1 MSIAVDLDVKGRL
14 LEMTLNNRMTNGF
27 TLLHVVA
34 SGVKNDDYTCVYS
47 APPEAIAAYRS
58 TPIAEARLLHNDME
72 RGGRGKTR
80 NKRGKKRTT
89 RRKR

>member
-1 MSIAVDLDVKGRL
+1 MSIAVDLDVKGRFL
-14 LEMTLNNRMTNGF
+14 DITLNNRMASGF

-34 SGVKNDDYTCVYS
+34 SGEKNDDYTCVYS
-47 APPEAIAAYRS
+47 AQPEAIAAYRS
-58 TPIAEARLLHNDME
+58 TPIAEAHLLHDME

>member
-14 LEMTLNNRMTNGF
+14 LEMTLNNRMANDF

-47 APPEAIAAYRS
+47 APTEAIAAYSSR
-58 TPIAEARLLHNDME
+58 PIAQARRLDYME